1 MTVRDLIRRAST
13 AARGVS
19 GLDVR
24 DLDREESGISI
35 PPLHWPTEPPPS
47 YDSIHSGQY
56 IALWHDCVCVRWVD
70 VHARVPAYV
79 LVGE

>member
-47 YDSIHSGQY
+47 YESIHSGQY
-56 IALWHDCVCVRWVD
+56 IALWHDCVCVCTCVRE
-70 VHARVPAYV
+70 YV